1 MATSNDTDRRARV
14 DELNAEAKSLKWLDY
29 DRLRVL
35 ADEAFE
41 VACQPDNAGK
51 QYEYGMASALGLLA
65 DRNCTLGEWN
75 TALSETA
82 QALALLESKPVT
94 PVEGWLYETIGWTR
108 YFLGDYVLALDNLRA
123 ALRIAEETGD
133 GSLEAYVLD
142 RIASVQ
148 GSAGQLEVSLD
159 THERSLAM
167 HRAAGDLF
175 GEARALNNMA
185 YTYMDL
191 GKLEA
196 ALAAAERSLE
206 LTQEVGS
213 VNLLAGVYDT
223 LAEVELRRNHLDQ
236 AEQYSRKGLETA
248 LACKAEPDAAD
259 SMFMLGRIECARGNW
274 EAASENTGKAL
285 ATAERLSRSVEEYQC
300 HKLLSEIHERSGDMG
315 SALWH
320 HRRFHALES
329 AKKNRETESRL
340 DRLAVE
346 HQVETARK
354 DAEILRLR
362 SLALEREVEERRV
375 AQASLEAAASLD
387 PLTGLF
393 NRRHTAVLR
402 EELSNAAARGL
413 PVSLTMFDIDHFK
426 TINDEHGHATG
437 DTVLVAIAA
446 QLRNNA
452 RKSDMPCR
460 WGGDEFL
467 VLLVD
472 MDAQAA
478 EKAAE
483 RVRRAVAESPVPCA
497 NGDVP
502 VRLSAGV
509 ASTERGA
516 PVDFDA
522 LVAAA
527 DAALYAA
534 KESGRNRVV
543 VGRS

>member
-1 MATSNDTDRRARV
+1 VATSNGTDRRARV
-14 DELNAEAKSLKWLDY
+14 DELNAEAKSLKWIDY
-29 DRLRVL
+29 DRLQLL

-41 VACQPDNAGK
+41 LACQKDSAGNP
-51 QYEYGMASALGLLA
+51 YPAGMASALALLA
-65 DRNCTLGEWN
+65 DRNCTMGEWN
-75 TALSETA
+75 TALSEAA
-82 QALALLESKPVT
+82 QAIALIESEPVS
-94 PVEGWLYETIGWTR
+94 PVLGWLYETVGWTR

-133 GSLEAYVLD
+133 RSLEAYVLD

-167 HRAAGDLF
+167 HREAGDLF
-175 GEARALNNMA
+175 GEARALNNTA

-191 GKLEA
+191 GQSDA
-196 ALAAAERSLE
+196 ALGVAERSLE
-206 LTQEVGS
+206 LTHRVGS
-213 VNLLAGVYDT
+213 DNLLAGVYDT
-223 LAEVELRRNHLDQ
+223 LAEVEMRRGHLEE

-248 LACKAEPDAAD
+248 LACNAEPDAAD
-259 SMFMLGRIECARGNW
+259 SMYMLGRIECARGHW
-274 EAASENTGKAL
+274 DEAADNAGRAL
-285 ATAERLSRSVEEYQC
+285 ATAELLGRSVEEYNC
-300 HKLLSEIHERSGDMG
+300 HRLLSEIHERSGDMG
-315 SALWH
+315 MALWH
-320 HRRFHALES
+320 HHRFHELES
-329 AKKNRETESRL
+329 AKKNGETESRL
-340 DRLAVE
+340 DRLAIE

-402 EELSNAAARGL
+402 EELSKATAAGL

-426 TINDEHGHATG
+426 TVNDEHGHATG
-437 DTVLVAIAA
+437 DTVLVSIAA
-446 QLRNNA
+446 QLRKNA

-472 MDAQAA
+472 MDERAA
-478 EKAAE
+478 ENAAE
-483 RVRRAVAESPVPCA
+483 RLRAAVAEAPVPCA
-497 NGDVP
+497 GVDVP
-502 VRLSAGV
+502 VQLSAGV
-509 ASTERGA
+509 ASVRGGSQA
-516 PVDFDA
+516 DFDA
-522 LVAAA
+522 LVASA
-527 DAALYAA
+527 DAALYVA

-543 VGRS
+543 VSAA